1 MTVPNFL
8 RENTELKL
16 KKLNKVDEFGAYF
29 SIPFVTD
36 VHNAETTTYK
46 WLNSIKVIEEVNKRK
61 NINYVLTGGDY
72 INNHENKEE
81 VIKRLKNFKDRFE
94 DRSNLFITLGNH
106 DDNSNYKDFSK
117 VITHSEMKKI
127 MFSDMQDVIFGNG
140 LYYYKD
146 FHEHKIRLIVLN
158 SEDIPEYDIGMKYKG
173 QWDYAFSN
181 EQLNWVAHTALN
193 TDYKIIFCSHTPLIE
208 SVEGFD
214 LAIRNSEAMLG
225 IMKAYTT
232 GTSYSSSNN
241 TGDFKYNVSVDYN
254 KKGTIVCCLFGHV
267 HADNIVYKDNI
278 AHISTTCSNCNYRY
292 GSSAIKNAT
301 GTVNE
306 IALDFLTV
314 RNDMGFLTRFG
325 AGSDRSFTYVNNTKE
340 SKKEKSYLGL
350 KLLGQN
356 KKIIALLQNL
366 KDLSIESIL
375 ESGDKTLSFSY
386 AKEDKFYENIIEENY
401 IRTKEDEFV
410 IKSRDIGVDYT
421 RFDCVLNLEEL
432 EANIFDRFESVEQT
446 ITNAINLAIVG
457 TGWTVN
463 DNTLKKKRT
472 VRCTN
477 KNALEIVK
485 EIKKTYRVDIVFNTL
500 EKKIEVYEKL
510 GEDKGAYFIDSLNLT
525 ALQVQSDSYK
535 FATRIIAEGKDNL
548 TFEDI
553 NGGKNYVENFQYS
566 KKIKTIYWKD
576 ERYTVKESLLEDA
589 RAKLEEISKTF
600 TSYNA
605 SVLNLAELNPKYKS
619 ILDYSLGD
627 TITLLSKSNKVRD
640 KQRIVKI
647 VEYPQDHSR
656 DTVELA
662 NATLKFEDI
671 QQENQETTDT
681 VNNITTDNGTVDGST
696 IDSITTKQIEDFE
709 ANVIKVAKLKAILAE
724 IENLHVNKADIQN
737 LNAVIARIGTLEAT
751 KASITE
757 LNVIHAIIQQIK
769 AGKAD
774 ITDLNA
780 AVAKV
785 GILENKTAV
794 LENALAGNLTAD
806 NFKTNAITAGGAV
819 IAEGAIGSSQISS
832 LSVNKLEAGDIT
844 TSKHRIVSADGTVE
858 IVGNQILINRN
869 NINRVILG
877 EYRKLDN
884 TTEYGLLIRGK
895 DGRTVMFDSD
905 GVHNAGITDGAIDN
919 NKVADNAN
927 ISGNKLDINSV
938 IREVNANG
946 TETIKG
952 TKVIVGDRT
961 LDVELSTQKN
971 TITEHG
977 KELSSQKATIQALDS
992 AIKLKVDSQTFTQST
1007 TTINNNINKAKEEAI
1022 NTANSNTTNAI
1033 NSLEIGGR
1041 NLVLD
1046 SLVNESSSNYEFAV
1060 REVKGLEPNTE
1071 YIFSA
1076 NGFIKSN
1083 NEKKSL
1089 VVYIYPP
1096 DWSWSYNFNLP
1107 YDNAETRFIKFRT
1120 PNEIKK
1126 GIVVRACCAPN
1137 SQAVDKNLAT
1147 LNWYKVEKGNKLP
1160 TDWTP
1165 ASEDLKAYSDDV
1177 AKAKADLAQA
1187 NAIAN
1192 ADGKITEE
1200 ERKRIAEARK
1210 NLDTAI
1216 AKATEAETKAKSY
1229 ADSKKQEAIKAA
1241 ENLALEK
1248 SNLAKKYADEVATA
1262 KSNLAQANAIANA
1275 DGKITE
1281 EERKRIQQAQENLN
1295 TAISKADKAKQDA
1308 INEANRV
1315 AELKKQEAIN
1325 SANSHADNKANEA
1338 LSNAKA
1344 FVNAEITTVNS
1355 HLNKATS
1362 EINVLK
1368 KQIEL
1373 KVGQSDIDK
1382 SIQNIKFNDVNM
1394 ILNSGEFKD
1403 TDHWSCTNGSNN
1415 LTIENRIL
1423 KFKFTNYAAWGC
1435 YISNN
1440 SLLNKPL
1447 DISKKYTVVCKLK
1460 ASKNQILTFNICDGN
1475 SYNYVFGKELS
1486 LTTEWQI
1493 FKFTF
1498 NPTQVGNERQF
1509 RFITSNLG
1517 YDFDLYIEFVK
1528 MVEGTT
1534 SSDSWSMA
1542 PDYVLDNIKTVT
1554 DKISTVESKF
1564 TQENNSIKA
1573 SVQDLN
1579 STTQSITTNV
1589 SNINRDLTSKINSNL
1604 DTAKSFATDIAI
1616 AKANLAK
1623 EQAIANADGKIT
1635 EEERKRIAEAKKN
1648 LDTAIARADKAKQD
1662 AINTASTDA
1671 TNKANNALNSAKAF
1685 VNAEITTVNNKVHNV
1700 ESNLNILS
1708 NEIKSKVSQSDIDKS
1723 IQEIKI
1729 GGRNLIVNSD
1739 ILQNLFS
1746 PLSGYSGTR
1755 EVIEDNYAL
1764 CKKDVV
1770 FKCTHSGTGFH
1781 LPLFTKNS
1789 NRIGKTYTWSFW
1801 AKCSVN
1807 KRGTI
1812 GHESN
1817 GQTQVEFTTEW
1828 KKFSHTWL
1836 FGDCTYSS
1844 FTFYIGWNV
1853 GEVLYIRDF
1862 KIEEGTKATDWT
1874 PAPEDTN
1881 QLVVDSIKVVDTKI
1895 RDVSSSVTQLRDSVT
1910 TQINSINSKTHSIE
1924 TALGGKAS
1932 KQEVTE
1938 VNNRVATI
1946 KASLDGITQRV
1957 SATES
1962 KTQTLESNLNGKASK
1977 QEVSNVSSK
1986 VVSLETNLNGITNRV
2001 SNTESRINTLDGKVA
2016 SAVTNQQFTEFK
2028 QSNDKFKFTVEQR
2041 SSVSNILPNSSF
2053 FGGDR
2058 GWLHNGSEFWAGA
2071 YSGYGFKGRITGAI
2085 KNRAAYNN
2093 PERYLQTHKAYK
2105 VKKNTTYTI
2114 NFYYIC
2120 EKNVQSM
2127 DAFVVLSNTE
2137 YGDYA
2142 QPLCILTAQGG
2153 SQSNAAEEK
2162 PFTYKFNTGNHE
2174 WVWLRFDHNGMKSGV
2189 NWDEFCWIYVSE
2201 VGIYE
2206 GDVGAVKWTPKGG
2219 EVYSANYQMD
2229 GLGFKGTFEDG
2240 TYAQLGRDGFEW
2252 YNAGTGHAYHA
2263 LTYVTSFDVP
2273 IGNPGKAYI
2282 KLPAEFTKKRS
2293 SLKWTVALRGYYY
2306 NTTGNF
2312 FPFYV
2317 HCTGARDYI
2326 ENGLVVC
2333 EVQGLC
2339 KIQNGSNSGDVQFR
2353 PLTAMLIAIA

>member
-61 NINYVLTGGDY
+61 NINYILTGGDY

-106 DDNSNYKDFSK
+106 DDNSNFKDFSK
-117 VITHSEMKKI
+117 VITHEEMKKL
-127 MFSDMQDVIFGNG
+127 MFSDMQDVTFGNG

-158 SEDIPEYDIGMKYKG
+158 SEDIPEYDISMKYKG

-208 SVEGFD
+208 NVEGFD

-278 AHISTTCSNCNYRY
+278 AHISTTCSNCSYRY
-292 GSSAIKNAT
+292 GSSHVENAT

-325 AGSDRSFTYVNNTKE
+325 AGSDRSFMYVNNTKE
-340 SKKEKSYLGL
+340 SKKEKSYPGI
-350 KLLGQN
+350 KLLGEN

-589 RAKLEEISKTF
+589 RAKLEEISKPF

-627 TITLLSKSNKVRD
+627 TIALLSKSNKVRD
-640 KQRIVKI
+640 KQRIVKT

-662 NATLKFEDI
+662 NAILKFEDI

-709 ANVIKVAKLKAILAE
+709 ANVIKIAKLKAILAE

-751 KASITE
+751 KASIIE
-757 LNVIHAIIQQIK
+757 LNAIHAIIQQIK

-806 NFKTNAITAGGAV
+806 NFKTNAITAGSAV

-844 TSKHRIVSADGTVE
+844 TSKHRIVSADGTIE

-938 IREVNANG
+938 IREVNSNG

-1007 TTINNNINKAKEEAI
+1007 ETINSNINRAKEQAI
-1022 NTANSNTTNAI
+1022 
-1033 NSLEIGGR
+1033 IGAR
-1041 NLVLD
+1041 SIPD
-1046 SLVNESSSNYEFAV
+1046 T
-1060 REVKGLEPNTE
+1060 R
-1071 YIFSA
+1071 
-1076 NGFIKSN
+1076 SN
-1083 NEKKSL
+1083 NESPGWYMQHYAFQTITEFKYANVIGVPNGGSWFGTL
-1089 VVYIYPP
+1089 ETTVPWNNSSGGYPTQVFRSNSSPVYQRYGT
-1096 DWSWSYNFNLP
+1096 DLNTWSSWEQIE
-1107 YDNAETRFIKFRT
+1107 DTQ
-1120 PNEIKK
+1120 
-1126 GIVVRACCAPN
+1126 G
-1137 SQAVDKNLAT
+1137 SQA
-1147 LNWYKVEKGNKLP
+1147 
-1160 TDWTP
+1160 
-1165 ASEDLKAYSDDV
+1165 KAN
-1177 AKAKADLAQA
+1177 
-1187 NAIAN
+1187 NALSN
-1192 ADGKITEE
+1192 
-1200 ERKRIAEARK
+1200 
-1210 NLDTAI
+1210 
-1216 AKATEAETKAKSY
+1216 AKSY
-1229 ADSKKQEAIKAA
+1229 SDSKKQEAIKAA

-1262 KSNLAQANAIANA
+1262 KANLAQANAIANA

-1308 INEANRV
+1308 ILEANRV

-1338 LSNAKA
+1338 LNNAKA

-1355 HLNKATS
+1355 HLNKATA

-1373 KVGQSDIDK
+1373 KVGQSDVDK

-1403 TDHWSCTNGSNN
+1403 KSHWSITNGDENLLVQDNN
-1415 LTIENRIL
+1415 LIA
-1423 KFKFTNYAAWGC
+1423 KFKNYAKWGL
-1435 YISNN
+1435 YVSNN
-1440 SLLNKPL
+1440 SLRNKPL
-1447 DISKKYTVVCKLK
+1447 DVNKDYTVVCKLK
-1460 ASKNQILTFNICDGN
+1460 SSIETSVNFQIIDGDGGN
-1475 SYNYVFGKELS
+1475 HVYSKELN
-1486 LTTEWQI
+1486 LNNEWKL

-1498 NPTQVGNERQF
+1498 KPYQVGNQRQF
-1509 RFITSNLG
+1509 RFISSEREYN
-1517 YDFDLYIEFVK
+1517 FDLYINFVK

-1542 PDYVLDNIKTVT
+1542 PDYILDNIKTVT
-1554 DKISTVESKF
+1554 DKISTVESKL

-1604 DTAKSFATDIAI
+1604 DAAKSFATDISI

-1662 AINTASTDA
+1662 AINTASSDA
-1671 TNKANNALNSAKAF
+1671 TNKANNALNSAKTY

-1729 GGRNLIVNSD
+1729 GGRNLLSNTYKFKNLNNWSLAKGPNQNGTLELIDDSIYGNVLHTTKPNSVSWWVLANYPIRLPEGKFTVGKEYTISFYAKAKEPVSID
-1739 ILQNLFS
+1739 ISFIDANGLNSVSSSLHFNLTTDWK
-1746 PLSGYSGTR
+1746 Y
-1755 EVIEDNYAL
+1755 Y
-1764 CKKDVV
+1764 
-1770 FKCTHSGTGFH
+1770 
-1781 LPLFTKNS
+1781 
-1789 NRIGKTYTWSFW
+1789 Y
-1801 AKCSVN
+1801 
-1807 KRGTI
+1807 GTI
-1812 GHESN
+1812 RAKATGNKPE
-1817 GQTQVEFTTEW
+1817 
-1828 KKFSHTWL
+1828 
-1836 FGDCTYSS
+1836 
-1844 FTFYIGWNV
+1844 
-1853 GEVLYIRDF
+1853 LYITSNIGEHWWTMF
-1862 KIEEGTKATDWT
+1862 KLEEGNKPSDWS
-1874 PAPEDTN
+1874 PAPEDTTS
-1881 QLVVDSIKVVDTKI
+1881 LVEDSIRVIDTKI
-1895 RDVSSSVTQLRDSVT
+1895 SDVSSSVTQLRDSVT

-1924 TALGGKAS
+1924 TNLGGKAS

-1938 VNNRVATI
+1938 VNNRVTTI

-1962 KTQTLESNLNGKASK
+1962 KTQTLETNLNGKASK
-1977 QEVSNVSSK
+1977 QEVNNVSSK

-2001 SNTESRINTLDGKVA
+2001 SNTESRINTLDGKIA
-2016 SAVTNQQFTEFK
+2016 GAVTLQQFTEFK

-2041 SSVSNILPNSSF
+2041 SSVSNILPNGSF

-2058 GWLHNGSEFWAGA
+2058 GWLHNGVEFWAGA

-2114 NFYYIC
+2114 NFHYIC

-2127 DAFVVLSNTE
+2127 DAFVVLSDTE
-2137 YGDYA
+2137 HGDYA
-2142 QPLCILTAQGG
+2142 QPICVLTAQGG
-2153 SQSNAAEEK
+2153 SQSNATEEK

-2174 WVWLRFDHNGMKSGV
+2174 WVWIRFDHNGMKSGV
-2189 NWDEFCWIYVSE
+2189 NWDEFCWVYVSE
-2201 VGIYE
+2201 IGIYE

-2240 TYAQLGRDGFEW
+2240 TYASLG
-2252 YNAGTGHAYHA
+2252 
-2263 LTYVTSFDVP
+2263 
-2273 IGNPGKAYI
+2273 K
-2282 KLPAEFTKKRS
+2282 
-2293 SLKWTVALRGYYY
+2293 
-2306 NTTGNF
+2306 
-2312 FPFYV
+2312 
-2317 HCTGARDYI
+2317 
-2326 ENGLVVC
+2326 
-2333 EVQGLC
+2333 
-2339 KIQNGSNSGDVQFR
+2339 
-2353 PLTAMLIAIA
+2353 